1 MDEARLSEYPFL
13 TKAAEYVAGMDS
25 TIDEILVSR
34 GYDTARSR
42 AKSRLVQAIK
52 GEITKED
59 LGLNIPE
66 LIELLSYPI
75 ARILVSCI
83 DDAFLVRR
91 YALAEAK
98 FANSKLEKEDDNILT
113 EIGQDFNI
121 NASIAEKGFK
131 IHFTDYIRGAAGMRA
146 LKWKLVNR
154 RLESGYVNIT
164 KEQYARLLQEAIRAR
179 IIKALPL
186 DVPDMFCQAMADDIK
201 EIKTCLEEIK
211 KEFDE
216 EGFGEVE
223 PGDFP
228 PCIVHLLSSAQGGV
242 NLAHSARFALT
253 SFLLNIGLSVD
264 QVVQMFNVSPDFNEE
279 MTHYQVDHIA
289 GSTGTSYK
297 PPSCTTMITYGN
309 CYNKDEICRNIGH
322 PLSYYR
328 KKKQIQKEKLAGS
341 TKPESNIPEGTEPE
355 SIMPESTE
363 PEGTMPESNIPEN
376 SSVKSG
382 DISDKG

>member
-1 MDEARLSEYPFL
+1 MDEVRLSEYPFL

-34 GYDTARSR
+34 GYGMARSR
-42 AKSRLVQAIK
+42 AKSRVIQAIK
-52 GEITKED
+52 GEIKTED
-59 LGLNIPE
+59 MGLATP
-66 LIELLSYPI
+66 ELLSYPI

-83 DDAFLVRR
+83 DDAFLIRR

-98 FANSKLEKEDDNILT
+98 FANSRMGKEDDNILT
-113 EIGQDFNI
+113 EIGRDFNI
-121 NASIAEKGFK
+121 NASIIDKGFR

-164 KEQYARLLQEAIRAR
+164 KEQYARLLQEAIRVR
-179 IIKALPL
+179 ISELLPL

-201 EIKTCLEEIK
+201 EIKTYMEEIK
-211 KEFDE
+211 KEFDG
-216 EGFGEVE
+216 EGFGQVE

-264 QVVQMFNVSPDFNEE
+264 QVVQMFNISPDFNEE

-309 CYNKDEICRNIGH
+309 CYNKDEICRSIGH

-328 KKKQIQKEKLAGS
+328 KKKKIQHEKLVGS
-341 TKPESNIPEGTEPE
+341 NKPEGTI
-355 SIMPESTE
+355 SKST
-363 PEGTMPESNIPEN
+363 MPEN
-376 SSVKSG
+376 SSVKSENK
-382 DISDKG
+382 SNKR

>member
-25 TIDEILVSR
+25 TLDEILVSR
-34 GYDTARSR
+34 GYGMSRSR
-42 AKSRLVQAIK
+42 AKSRVIQAIK
-52 GEITKED
+52 GEIKNED
-59 LGLNIPE
+59 TGLE
-66 LIELLSYPI
+66 TTELLSYPI

-83 DDAFLVRR
+83 DDAFLIRR

-98 FANSKLEKEDDNILT
+98 FAHSRMGKEDGNTLT

-121 NASIAEKGFK
+121 NASITEKGFK

-146 LKWKLVNR
+146 LNWKLVNR
-154 RLESGYVNIT
+154 RLDSGYVNIS
-164 KEQYARLLQEAIRAR
+164 KEQYARLLQEAIRVR
-179 IIKALPL
+179 IFEALPL
-186 DVPDMFCQAMADDIK
+186 DVPDMFCQTLADYIK
-201 EIKTCLEEIK
+201 EIKTCLEKIK

-216 EGFGEVE
+216 EGFGQVE
-223 PGDFP
+223 PGYFP
-228 PCIVHLLSSAQGGV
+228 PCIIHLLSSAQAGV
-242 NLAHSARFALT
+242 NLPHSARFALT

-264 QVVQMFNVSPDFNEE
+264 HVVQMFNVSPDFNEE

-328 KKKQIQKEKLAGS
+328 KKKKIQQENLSVNK
-341 TKPESNIPEGTEPE
+341 KPESIIHESNKPEGNMHE
-355 SIMPESTE
+355 
-363 PEGTMPESNIPEN
+363 NNRPEN
-376 SSVKSG
+376 SSAK
-382 DISDKG
+382 

>member
-34 GYDTARSR
+34 GYGMARSR
-42 AKSRLVQAIK
+42 AKSRVIQAIK
-52 GEITKED
+52 GEIKNED
-59 LGLNIPE
+59 MGLYTTEI
-66 LIELLSYPI
+66 LSYPI

-83 DDAFLVRR
+83 DDTFLVRR

-98 FANSKLEKEDDNILT
+98 YANSKMGKEENNILT

-121 NASIAEKGFK
+121 NASIAEKGLR
-131 IHFTDYIRGAAGMRA
+131 IHFTDYIRGAAGIRA

-154 RLESGYVNIT
+154 RLESGHVKIT
-164 KEQYARLLQEAIRAR
+164 KAQYARLLQEAIRVR
-179 IIKALPL
+179 ILEALPL
-186 DVPDMFCQAMADDIK
+186 DVPDKFCQVMAEDIK

-223 PGDFP
+223 PWDFP
-228 PCIVHLLSSAQGGV
+228 PCIVYLLSSAQGGV

-253 SFLLNIGLSVD
+253 SFLLNVGLSVD
-264 QVVQMFNVSPDFNEE
+264 KVVQMFNVSPDFNEE

-297 PPSCTTMITYGN
+297 PPSCKTMTTYGN
-309 CYNKDEICRNIGH
+309 CYNKDEICRDIRH

-328 KKKQIQKEKLAGS
+328 KKKKIQQEKLSEG
-341 TKPESNIPEGTEPE
+341 TKPEGTIHE
-355 SIMPESTE
+355 I
-363 PEGTMPESNIPEN
+363 NKHEN
-376 SSVKSG
+376 PIVKG
-382 DISDKG
+382 REIKNKG

>member
-1 MDEARLSEYPFL
+1 METARLSEYPFL

-34 GYDTARSR
+34 GYGMARSR
-42 AKSRLVQAIK
+42 ARSRVIQAIK
-52 GEITKED
+52 GEIENED
-59 LGLNIPE
+59 MGLDTP
-66 LIELLSYPI
+66 ELLSYPI

-98 FANSKLEKEDDNILT
+98 FANSRMSKEDDNILT
-113 EIGQDFNI
+113 EIGRDFNI
-121 NASIAEKGFK
+121 NASIIDKGFT

-164 KEQYARLLQEAIRAR
+164 REQYARLLQEAIRVR
-179 IIKALPL
+179 ILKAL
-186 DVPDMFCQAMADDIK
+186 ADDIK

-309 CYNKDEICRNIGH
+309 CYNKDEICRDVGH

-328 KKKQIQKEKLAGS
+328 KKKKIQHEKLA
-341 TKPESNIPEGTEPE
+341 
-355 SIMPESTE
+355 EST
-363 PEGTMPESNIPEN
+363 IPEN
-376 SSVKSG
+376 SSVKSDINEKS
-382 DISDKG
+382 DISVKKE

>member
-34 GYDTARSR
+34 GYGMARSR
-42 AKSRLVQAIK
+42 AKSRVIQAIK
-52 GEITKED
+52 GEIRNED
-59 LGLNIPE
+59 MGLDTP
-66 LIELLSYPI
+66 ELLSYPI

-98 FANSKLEKEDDNILT
+98 FANSRMGKEDDNILT

-121 NASIAEKGFK
+121 NASIAEKGFR

-164 KEQYARLLQEAIRAR
+164 REQYARLLQEAVRVR

-186 DVPDMFCQAMADDIK
+186 DVPDMFCQSMADDIK
-201 EIKTCLEEIK
+201 EIRTCLEEIK

-279 MTHYQVDHIA
+279 MTHCQVDHIA

-328 KKKQIQKEKLAGS
+328 KKKKIQQEKLSES
-341 TKPESNIPEGTEPE
+341 TK
-355 SIMPESTE
+355 
-363 PEGTMPESNIPEN
+363 PEGTMPGGNIPEN
-376 SSVKSG
+376 SSVKSE

>member
-25 TIDEILVSR
+25 TIDEILISR
-34 GYDTARSR
+34 GYGMARSR
-42 AKSRLVQAIK
+42 AKSRVIQAIK
-52 GEITKED
+52 GEIRNED
-59 LGLNIPE
+59 MGLDIP
-66 LIELLSYPI
+66 ELLSYPI

-98 FANSKLEKEDDNILT
+98 FANSRMGKEDDNILT
-113 EIGQDFNI
+113 EIGRDFNI
-121 NASIAEKGFK
+121 NASIAEKGFR

-164 KEQYARLLQEAIRAR
+164 KEQYARLLQEAIRVR
-179 IIKALPL
+179 ILKALPL

-201 EIKTCLEEIK
+201 EIRTCLEEIK

-228 PCIVHLLSSAQGGV
+228 PCIIHLLSSAQGGV

-309 CYNKDEICRNIGH
+309 CYNKDEICRIIGH

-328 KKKQIQKEKLAGS
+328 KKKKIQQEKLAESAKHEG
-341 TKPESNIPEGTEPE
+341 TIHESNTH
-355 SIMPESTE
+355 
-363 PEGTMPESNIPEN
+363 EN
-376 SSVKSG
+376 SSVKRR
-382 DISDKG
+382 DL

>member
-34 GYDTARSR
+34 GYGMARSR
-42 AKSRLVQAIK
+42 AKSRVIQAIK
-52 GEITKED
+52 GEIRNED
-59 LGLNIPE
+59 LGLDTP
-66 LIELLSYPI
+66 ELLSYPI

-98 FANSKLEKEDDNILT
+98 LANSRMGKEDDNILT

-121 NASIAEKGFK
+121 NASIAEKGFR

-154 RLESGYVNIT
+154 TLESGYVNIT
-164 KEQYARLLQEAIRAR
+164 REQYARLLQEAIRVR

-186 DVPDMFCQAMADDIK
+186 DVPDMFCQSMADDIK
-201 EIKTCLEEIK
+201 EIRTCLEEIK

-309 CYNKDEICRNIGH
+309 CYNKDEICRTIGH

-328 KKKQIQKEKLAGS
+328 KKKKIQQEKLAES
-341 TKPESNIPEGTEPE
+341 TKPEGTIPKSN
-355 SIMPESTE
+355 
-363 PEGTMPESNIPEN
+363 MPESNIPESNIHGN
-376 SSVKSG
+376 SSVKRR
-382 DISDKG
+382 DINNKG